1 MTTNN
6 AISKLTKAG
15 YTIIKSEFDFII
27 AHNDNR
33 EIRFDG
39 SQDTVKSKGFTVEA
53 NNACSATYG
62 VNRKTAMS

>member
-6 AISKLTKAG
+6 ALSKLTKAG

-39 SQDTVKSKGFTVEA
+39 SQDTVKS
-53 NNACSATYG
+53 NACAATYG
-62 VNRKTAMS
+62 VNLKTAMS